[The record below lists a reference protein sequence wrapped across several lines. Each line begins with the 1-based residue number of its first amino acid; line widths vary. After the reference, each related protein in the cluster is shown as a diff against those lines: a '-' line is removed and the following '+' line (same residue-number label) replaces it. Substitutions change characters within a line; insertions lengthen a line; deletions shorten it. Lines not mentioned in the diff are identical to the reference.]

1 MKLSAIMDRLST
13 GHTDYDGYE
22 GSRRLFLIDGVCAG
36 VVTTLVGGVILAG
49 LMKQLGIP
57 DWLNGI
63 IGAIPSFAAMAQI
76 VGAVMAQNM
85 KSRKSFVATGALVH
99 RLIFGLAFFCTMF
112 GKGSPIGIIIAIGLM
127 IVAHLW
133 GSVINAPAATWLY
146 SIVYKPTAGRYYA
159 LRTQLTQVLTAV
171 VGLGAGYVLDIFTDN
186 TGFYLVGGVIMAL
199 AVVNFTALKRTEEPP
214 LPVSHVKISYLSA
227 VRELFTNKKF
237 RRVAVMG
244 MLYSFIIFMVGPYYR
259 VFIVSEMNMSYSYV
273 NLISFLAFIEHI
285 LVLRFWGR
293 MGDSKS
299 WGSVC
304 AWAFMTVS
312 IGTAFICFMNRGNA
326 PVMHVFYELIS
337 NIGYSVTGMA
347 LLNWQLLDAP
357 KDKQTMYIGTTNA
370 INGIVGFAGVFAG
383 TALMKLAD
391 SMKLSLFGLRI
402 VGVHLMAL
410 VAVIIFFMCA
420 IYILRIKEK
429 VEIV

>member
-1 MKLSAIMDRLST
+1 
-13 GHTDYDGYE
+13 
-22 GSRRLFLIDGVCAG
+22 
-36 VVTTLVGGVILAG
+36 
-49 LMKQLGIP
+49 
-57 DWLNGI
+57 
-63 IGAIPSFAAMAQI
+63 
-76 VGAVMAQNM
+76 
-85 KSRKSFVATGALVH
+85 
-99 RLIFGLAFFCTMF
+99 
-112 GKGSPIGIIIAIGLM
+112 
-127 IVAHLW
+127 
-133 GSVINAPAATWLY
+133 
-146 SIVYKPTAGRYYA
+146 
-159 LRTQLTQVLTAV
+159 
-171 VGLGAGYVLDIFTDN
+171 
-186 TGFYLVGGVIMAL
+186 
-199 AVVNFTALKRTEEPP
+199 
-214 LPVSHVKISYLSA
+214 
-227 VRELFTNKKF
+227 
-237 RRVAVMG
+237 
-244 MLYSFIIFMVGPYYR
+244 
-259 VFIVSEMNMSYSYV
+259 
-273 NLISFLAFIEHI
+273 
-285 LVLRFWGR
+285 